1 MKKAKIKDDEMRAE
15 YRREDLGP
23 LVRGKYAA
31 EYAKATNVVVI
42 DPKLTKVFPDSASVN
57 AALRSVVEF
66 ANLSAELTQRTGG
79 RAGKR
84 RAA

>member
-1 MKKAKIKDDEMRAE
+1 MKKAKTKDDEMRAE

-23 LVRGKYAA
+23 LVRGKYAVQ
-31 EYAKATNVVVI
+31 YAKATNVVVI
-42 DPKLTKVFPDSASVN
+42 DPKLAKVFPNSASVN
-57 AALRSVVEF
+57 AALLSVVEF
-66 ANLSAELTQRTGG
+66 ANLSAELTQRNGG

>member
-1 MKKAKIKDDEMRAE
+1 MKKAKTKDDEMRAE

-23 LVRGKYAA
+23 LVRGKYAVA
-31 EYAKATNVVVI
+31 YAKATNIVVI
-42 DPKLTKVFPDSASVN
+42 DPKLTKVFPDAASVN

-66 ANLSAELTQRTGG
+66 ANLSANLTQRAGG

-84 RAA
+84 RSA

>member
-1 MKKAKIKDDEMRAE
+1 MKKAKNKDDEMRAE

-23 LVRGKYAA
+23 LVRSKYAA
-31 EYAKATNVVVI
+31 AYAKATNVVVI
-42 DPKLTKVFPDSASVN
+42 DPKLTKVFPDAASVN

-66 ANLSAELTQRTGG
+66 AELSAGLTQRTGG

-84 RAA
+84 RAV

>member
-1 MKKAKIKDDEMRAE
+1 MKKAKTKDDEMRAE
-15 YRREDLGP
+15 YRREDLSP
-23 LVRGKYAA
+23 LAQGKYAVQ
-31 EYAKATNVVVI
+31 YAKATNVVVI
-42 DPKLTKVFPDSASVN
+42 DPNLTKVFPDSASVN

-66 ANLSAELTQRTGG
+66 ANLSAELTQCTGG